1 MAYATRWLPASI
13 VSTIFS
19 ALEPV
24 WVTLFQWLLLAE
36 KLQPLTL
43 IGDLVATLGISML
56 CREQYRDSKVL
67 TAADERLLL
76 AVEAET

>member
-13 VSTIFS
+13 VSTVFS

-43 IGDLVATLGISML
+43 IGNLVATLGIAML
-56 CREQYRDSKVL
+56 CRAQYYDSKVL
-67 TAADERLLL
+67 TTADERLLL
-76 AVEAET
+76 AAEPE